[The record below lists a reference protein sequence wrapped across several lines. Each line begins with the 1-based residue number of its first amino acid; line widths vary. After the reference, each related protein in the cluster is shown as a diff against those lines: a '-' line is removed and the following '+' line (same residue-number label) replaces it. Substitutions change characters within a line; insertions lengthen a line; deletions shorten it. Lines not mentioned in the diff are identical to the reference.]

1 MKRHGTPEL
10 GSPATGP
17 ESRRVVALFPKRR
30 KTVSLS
36 LGFIAAAISI
46 IAPGSTI
53 GGQAATLL
61 EGQTIRILAVGDPVF
76 QVMQKIHDE
85 MEKIAGGKIE
95 LDVRPFDVLHQQV
108 LLNSQNST
116 SNYDI
121 IAIDLPQF
129 GEYKSFLVDLNPMIK
144 QSGFDVSDFQ
154 EAPWSGAQVDGKQLG
169 IPIQPMAEMLAYR
182 KDLFEQYGL
191 QPPVNTE
198 DVLVAAKKLHN
209 AKPGLAGIAWNAG
222 RGTPLGQAFIQIMG
236 DFGQAPIDLPKKGNG
251 FSIENIK
258 PQNMRPMIDTPA
270 GLATAKYLKE
280 LMDYSP
286 PGILNMA
293 WDETARVF
301 GDGDAAMTYI
311 WSGRSAIYELD
322 PQSPARGKVAYVIHP
337 HGPDA
342 PPISPLGGWS
352 LGIPTNLDKSRV
364 PLAWKV
370 IAWLTSV
377 EMMKEYT
384 KHDYCVSPRH
394 SVSQDSDVV
403 AHCPVIPQVDMIASK
418 GELAEWQR
426 PPVPELQQ
434 MVDIIGS
441 VMHEMLAGKRTPE
454 NAVKEAQQ
462 QIDRIMREAGYY

>member
-1 MKRHGTPEL
+1 M
-10 GSPATGP
+10 
-17 ESRRVVALFPKRR
+17 
-30 KTVSLS
+30 SLS
-36 LGFIAAAISI
+36 ILPQKRKSILLSIGVIAAAISFT
-46 IAPGSTI
+46 APVATI
-53 GGQAATLL
+53 SSRAASIL
-61 EGQTIRILAVGDPVF
+61 EGQTIRILAIGDPVF

-85 MEKIAGGKIE
+85 MEKMAGGKIE
-95 LDVRPFDVLHQQV
+95 LEVRPFDVLHQQV
-108 LLNSQNST
+108 LLNAQNST

-129 GEYKSFLVDLNPMIK
+129 GEFKSFLVDLGPMIK
-144 QSGFDVSDFQ
+144 ESGFDASDFQ
-154 EAPWSGAQVDGKQLG
+154 EAPWAGAQVDGKQLG

-182 KDLFEQYGL
+182 KDLFDQYGL
-191 QPPVNTE
+191 QPPVTTD
-198 DVLVAAKKLHN
+198 DVIAAAKKLQA

-236 DFGQAPIDLPKKGNG
+236 DFGQAPIDLSKKGNG
-251 FSIENIK
+251 FSIENMK

-270 GLATAKYLKE
+270 GLATAKYLKQ
-280 LMDYSP
+280 LMDCSP

-301 GDGDAAMTYI
+301 GEGDAAMTYI

-322 PQSPARGKVAYVIHP
+322 PQSPARGKVAYLIHP
-337 HGPDA
+337 HGPNS
-342 PPISPLGGWS
+342 PPVSPLGGWS
-352 LGIPTNLDKSRV
+352 LGIPANLDKSRV

-370 IAWLTSV
+370 IAWLTSAK
-377 EMMKEYT
+377 MMKEYT
-384 KHDYCVSPRH
+384 RHNYCVSPRH
-394 SVSQDSDVV
+394 SVSQDADVV

-434 MVDIIGS
+434 IVDVLGS

-462 QIDRIMREAGYY
+462 EIDRIMRRAGYY